1 MRTGSPCLSRK
12 YVSPRKKGHPLLN
25 SIRSVAFALRSPS
38 LRINWPLTFIVLVSR
53 QYVNIT
59 ENDKP
64 DSENIFCDSTLPEAD
79 EGREGREETAALP
92 REEYGGVSE
101 DTVDEEERR

>member
-12 YVSPRKKGHPLLN
+12 YASARKKGHPLLS
-25 SIRSVAFALRSPS
+25 SIKGVAFALRSPS
-38 LRINWPLTFIVLVSR
+38 LHVNWPLTFIVLVSR

-64 DSENIFCDSTLPEAD
+64 DSEDIFRALTLPEAD
-79 EGREGREETAALP
+79 EGREETAVLP

-101 DTVDEEERR
+101 DTMDEEERR